1 MKTKRFLLLLAVAA
15 CVSFILEVCVRV
27 ILKKKFSSEGIPL
40 VVICTGVLIFIHT
53 LFGRNDT
60 KNDK

>member
-27 ILKKKFSSEGIPL
+27 ILKKFSSEGIPL